1 MRQYIVAMEYYADE
15 HGKRI
20 SGQKIVYIA
29 VEDTVTFEDVR
40 EHVVEMLN
48 VFLGNV
54 DKLLADNA
62 FKTEFNQQ
70 TGRDPDRSEAFAVI
84 AVDNAVSRTNVA
96 RIHRTDAWW
105 WHLFIADELAR
116 QRSSEFEKAECE
128 LDEHFAEPSFE
139 EILGESNSTTEENK
153 SGTNFT
159 VDAFISKDGKL
170 LDGIPDY
177 WMIQTGLI

>member
-1 MRQYIVAMEYYADE
+1 MKQYVVAMEYYADE
-15 HGKRI
+15 HGKRV
-20 SGQKIVYIA
+20 SGQIV
-29 VEDTVTFEDVR
+29 VHLCVNDTVTFDDVR

-48 VFLGNV
+48 QFLGNV
-54 DKLLADNA
+54 NTLLADKA
-62 FKTEFNQQ
+62 FRSEFNKQ
-70 TGRDPDRSEAFAVI
+70 TGRDPDRSEAFAAI
-84 AVDNAVSRTNVA
+84 AVDNHVARTNVA

-116 QRSSEFEKAECE
+116 QRTSEFEKAECE
-128 LDEHFAEPSFE
+128 LDEHFVEPSFE
-139 EILGESNSTTEENK
+139 EILGEINPKEENK